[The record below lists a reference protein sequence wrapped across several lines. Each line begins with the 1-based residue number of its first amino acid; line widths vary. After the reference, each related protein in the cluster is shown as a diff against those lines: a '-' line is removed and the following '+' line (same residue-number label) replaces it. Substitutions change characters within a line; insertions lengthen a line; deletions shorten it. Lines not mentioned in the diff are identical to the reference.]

1 MQQNMTEA
9 QKLFVRLNPT
19 VGYGEK
25 RKISKIFAQPV
36 EESPLLGLS
45 EQELEF
51 EIEVLFTLELVTSE
65 ATIERRA
72 AEKEIDDLLFA
83 DPTWLDLF
91 DAEAEASFEMSFTEL
106 DAAPVRR
113 RVLKRGAA

>member
-19 VGYGEK
+19 VGY
-25 RKISKIFAQPV
+25 
-36 EESPLLGLS
+36 EEDLGLGD
-45 EQELEF
+45 
-51 EIEVLFTLELVTSE
+51 
-65 ATIERRA
+65 
-72 AEKEIDDLLFA
+72 EIDLAIDFQLVCEVPIVRIDAREENCEGLS
-83 DPTWLDLF
+83 DPTWF
-91 DAEAEASFEMSFTEL
+91 ERFNAEAEASFEMSFTEL